1 MDKMIKKVRKELD
14 SIQYLINDVENKRL
28 REHFK
33 RSVKKIRKELSEFSK
48 NESLH
53 LVSKCLKC
61 EPMEYNVEGVR
72 YFKCKHCGKE
82 MK

>member
-1 MDKMIKKVRKELD
+1 L
-14 SIQYLINDVENKRL
+14 
-28 REHFK
+28 
-33 RSVKKIRKELSEFSK
+33 
-48 NESLH
+48 LH

-61 EPMEYNVEGVR
+61 EPMEYDVAGVR

>member
-1 MDKMIKKVRKELD
+1 MDKDKFIEKMFQLGLELEKANDAFHCSMI
-14 SIQYLINDVENKRL
+14 INDAQILYKQQFEAKN
-28 REHFK
+28 
-33 RSVKKIRKELSEFSK
+33 

-61 EPMEYNVEGVR
+61 EPMEYDVEGVR